1 MSVNYHEIIEEAR
14 KTGGLYDAMLAV
26 QAEEGYLS
34 EPAILAVAEAFG
46 ATPSHIYDTA
56 SFYSMIHFSPKG
68 EVQIEICRGA
78 PCHVAGSAEVIK
90 AIENYLGIR
99 IGGRT
104 PDGKYSFTYTECIG
118 QCQASPSVL
127 INGKLYTEMDAGKII
142 DILEKGEWQE

>member
-1 MSVNYHEIIEEAR
+1 MNVNYQDIIEEAR
-14 KTGGLYDAMLAV
+14 KTGGLYDVMLAV

-34 EPAILAVAEAFG
+34 EPAILSIAEAFE

-78 PCHVAGSAEVIK
+78 PCHVAGSAKVIQ
-90 AIENYLGIR
+90 AIEHYLGIS
-99 IGGRT
+99 IGNRT
-104 PDGKYSFTYTECIG
+104 PDGKYSFAYTECIG

-127 INGKLYTEMDAGKII
+127 INGKLYTEMDAEKVIN
-142 DILEKGEWQE
+142 ILEKGEWQE